1 MLGQLTLEKRNPAFL
16 FADGG
21 MVYGV
26 SDSNA
31 GIRVEYTNGVTDQVT
46 VEEFTEESNA
56 FLANPLPGVYP
67 LSEGSPESWTV
78 SLNPELLNS
87 GRGDPAVTVRNEG
100 DDRYRAWKHT
110 DPNQGESAV

>member
-1 MLGQLTLEKRNPAFL
+1 M

-56 FLANPLPGVYP
+56 FFGKPSAGR
-67 LSEGSPESWTV
+67 LSFIRGKPESWTV
-78 SLNPELLNS
+78 SLNPELFEFRQ
-87 GRGDPAVTVRNEG
+87 GRPGGDSS
-100 DDRYRAWKHT
+100 
-110 DPNQGESAV
+110 Q